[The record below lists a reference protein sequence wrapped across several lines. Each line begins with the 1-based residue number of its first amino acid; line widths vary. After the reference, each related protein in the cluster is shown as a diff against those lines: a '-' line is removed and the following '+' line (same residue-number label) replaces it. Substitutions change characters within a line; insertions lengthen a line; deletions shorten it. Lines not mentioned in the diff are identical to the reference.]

1 MVKRKWSVPVVS
13 EFYPADPRLLG
24 LNINA
29 GQAIRIRLRRPS
41 SRAAFFPFEAILH
54 TLLHELAHIE
64 RGPHDAAFYRLLD
77 ELVAEAER
85 LPARGAS
92 GSPADVGAG
101 RRLDGARAVPR
112 RQAASAA
119 ARAAERRQQK
129 QGIMGSGRLGGDAH
143 GLAAVCSPAE
153 LAVAAAERRRKDD
166 VWCPSGVAPSGS
178 ATLADGERKAG
189 SEQYV
194 TTDEGV
200 VVLDSDDG
208 DGAEAPSSTA
218 QDASADV
225 IVID

>member
-41 SRAAFFPFEAILH
+41 SRASFFPFEAILH

-85 LPARGAS
+85 LPAPGAS
-92 GSPADVGAG
+92 GSAADVGPG

-129 QGIMGSGRLGGDAH
+129 QSIMGSGRLGGDAH

-166 VWCPSGVAPSGS
+166 IWCPSGVGPSGS
-178 ATLADGERKAG
+178 ARTGGEERQAG
-189 SEQYV
+189 DEQFV
-194 TTDEGV
+194 TTGEGV
-200 VVLDSDDG
+200 VLLDG
-208 DGAEAPSSTA
+208 DDADAAEAPSSA
-218 QDASADV
+218 ARNASADV